1 MTAPAAGPLEAS
13 GAVELAR
20 VLRSGFV
27 ESRHLGV
34 AVLVDADGAVQ
45 SSFGDADAAIYPRSA
60 LKAVQATAALGAGA
74 DLAGESLGLAVASH
88 VGTPAHVAVVER
100 MLASVGL
107 DETVL
112 GCPAHW
118 PEDPASRSEA
128 TAPSRLTMN
137 CSGKHAGFVVAS
149 MAAGWD
155 VGGYLDPA
163 HPMQRAVSDTVEALA
178 GERVAHW
185 GVDGC
190 LAPTP
195 ALSLAG
201 LARGLGRVAAGQAAG
216 GSAIV
221 EAVRASPWTVEGPG
235 CPDTVLIEKTGFLV
249 KRGADGVLA
258 IAVPGSATVAVKVLD
273 GARRPTHAVAL
284 SVLAGAG
291 VITRERADE
300 LTALVGDPSVVSAI

>member
-1 MTAPAAGPLEAS
+1 MTAPAPGQLEAS
-13 GAVELAR
+13 GTVELAR

-27 ESRHLGV
+27 ESRHLGI

-45 SSFGDADAAIYPRSA
+45 SAFGDVGAAVYPRSA
-60 LKAVQATAALGAGA
+60 LKALQATAALDTGA
-74 DLAGESLGLAVASH
+74 DLVGDSLGLAVASH

-100 MLASVGL
+100 MLDSVGL
-107 DETVL
+107 DRAAL
-112 GCPAHW
+112 GCPSHW
-118 PEDPASRSEA
+118 PEDPASRSA
-128 TAPSRLTMN
+128 AGGPSRLTMN
-137 CSGKHAGFVVAS
+137 CSGKHAGFLVAS
-149 MAAGWD
+149 VAAGWD
-155 VGGYLDPA
+155 VASYLDRA
-163 HPMQRAVSDTVEALA
+163 HPMQQAIAGTVEALSS
-178 GERVAHW
+178 ERVAHW

-201 LARGLGRVAAGQAAG
+201 FARGFGRVAAGAAAG

-235 CPDTVLIEKTGFLV
+235 CPDTVLIESTGYLV

-284 SVLAGAG
+284 SVLAAAG

-300 LTALVGDPSVVSAI
+300 LTALVGDPSVTSAI